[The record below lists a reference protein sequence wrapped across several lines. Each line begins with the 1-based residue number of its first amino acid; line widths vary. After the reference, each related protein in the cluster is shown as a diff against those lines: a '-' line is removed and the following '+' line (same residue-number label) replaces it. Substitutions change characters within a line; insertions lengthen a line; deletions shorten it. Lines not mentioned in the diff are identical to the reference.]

1 MILIIGG
8 MGFIG
13 LNTTVRC
20 LEVGESV
27 VITQHSASRI
37 PDAIKDE
44 VGKRVFIERMDVTN
58 SFEVSAVFRKH
69 PEIDRI
75 ISFAAPPARGISPE
89 VDYYVYTA
97 GLQNTLEAARNFGV
111 KRTALASSQSVY
123 GGLKSGPYFEDAP
136 LPIESKSQIE
146 AHKKAQ
152 EIHALHYASR
162 ADIEVISLR
171 IGSIYGPH
179 YYSMFHPGARIAHAA
194 IKGEEPDFS
203 DKPGGTMNQ
212 DDQTD
217 WTYVRDLAMGI
228 QMLTT
233 ADKLNH
239 GIYNVG
245 SGRGSTLKETYEA
258 IKAVIPDAKAKA
270 LIPGKTPGLPENP
283 VMDLTRINADTGY
296 VPAHNIETGFAEYV
310 EWLKHN
316 PQ

>member
-13 LNTTVRC
+13 LNTAVRC

-37 PDAIKDE
+37 PDAIKNE
-44 VGKRVFIERMDVTN
+44 VDKRVFIERMDVTN
-58 SFEVSAVFRKH
+58 AFEVSAVFRKH
-69 PEIDRI
+69 PEIDRV

-89 VDYYVYTA
+89 IDYYVYTV
-97 GLQNTLEAARNFGV
+97 GLQNILEAARNFGV

-123 GGLKSGPYFEDAP
+123 GGLTSGPYFEDSL
-136 LPIESKSQIE
+136 LPIVSKSQIE

-152 EIHALHYASR
+152 EIHSLHYADR
-162 ADIEVISLR
+162 AGIDVINLR

-194 IKGEEPDFS
+194 IKGIEPDFS

-212 DDQTD
+212 DDPTD

-245 SGRGSTLKETYEA
+245 SGRGSTLKETFDA
-258 IKAVIPDAKAKA
+258 IKAVIPEAKASA
-270 LIPGKTPGLPENP
+270 LIPGTTSGLPTNP

-296 VPAHNIETGFAEYV
+296 VPSHSVETGFAEYV

-316 PQ
+316 DQ

>member
-1 MILIIGG
+1 VILIIGG

-27 VITQHSASRI
+27 VITQHSASRV

-58 SFEVSAVFRKH
+58 AFEVSAVFRKH

-89 VDYYVYTA
+89 VDYYVYTV
-97 GLQNTLEAARNFGV
+97 GLQNILEAARNFGV

-123 GGLKSGPYFEDAP
+123 SGLTTGPYTEDAL
-136 LPIESKSQIE
+136 LPIESRSQIE

-152 EIHALHYASR
+152 EIHSLHYAR
-162 ADIEVISLR
+162 GAGIDVINLR

-194 IKGEEPDFS
+194 IKGVEPDFS
-203 DKPGGTMNQ
+203 DKPNGTMNQ
-212 DDQTD
+212 DDLTD
-217 WTYVRDLAMGI
+217 WTFVRDLAMGI

-245 SGRGSTLKETYEA
+245 SGKATSLKETYEA
-258 IKAVIPDAKAKA
+258 IKAVIPEAKASA
-270 LIPGKTPGLPENP
+270 LIPGTTPGLPSNP

-296 VPAHNIETGFAEYV
+296 VPAHNIQTGFGEYV
-310 EWLKHN
+310 EWLKTN
-316 PQ
+316 AQ